1 MVRPDEEDAGLFA
14 ACTVGTMNHYRSL
27 DGHADLPL
35 IHSLPVADALS
46 ARDVL
51 FASLDGQIIRGRAG
65 AWRAE
70 VVSIVAERDVTWVQ
84 IGPAEDPALSVV
96 LRLND
101 GQRPDQAL
109 AALKIW
115 SDLPEDRRPTRI
127 EVGLQ
132 S

>member
-1 MVRPDEEDAGLFA
+1 MRPVPWEA
-14 ACTVGTMNHYRSL
+14 MNHYRSL
-27 DGHADLPL
+27 DVHADLPL
-35 IHSLPVADALS
+35 IHALPVADALS
-46 ARDVL
+46 ARDAL
-51 FASLDGQIIRGRAG
+51 FASLDGQIIRGRSG

-109 AALKIW
+109 AALKNW

-127 EVGLQ
+127 EVGPAVL

>member
-1 MVRPDEEDAGLFA
+1 MQAFL
-14 ACTVGTMNHYRSL
+14 ACGVGTMDHYRSL
-27 DGHADLPL
+27 DVHADLPL
-35 IHSLPVADALS
+35 IHSLAHGD
-46 ARDVL
+46 ARDAL
-51 FASLDGQIIRGRAG
+51 FASLDGQIICGRTG

-101 GQRPDQAL
+101 GQKPDQAL
-109 AALKIW
+109 AALRGW
-115 SDLPEDRRPTRI
+115 SDLPEDRRPTWI
-127 EVGLQ
+127 EVGLE

>member
-1 MVRPDEEDAGLFA
+1 
-14 ACTVGTMNHYRSL
+14 MNNYRSL
-27 DGHADLPL
+27 DGHANLPL
-35 IHSLPVADALS
+35 IHSLPVSVADALS
-46 ARDVL
+46 ARDAL
-51 FASLDGQIIRGRAG
+51 FASLDGQIIRGRSG

-84 IGPAEDPALSVV
+84 IGPAEDPSLSVV

-101 GQRPDQAL
+101 GQRPDEAL
-109 AALKIW
+109 AALKSW
-115 SDLPEDRRPTRI
+115 SDLPEDRRPARI

>member
-1 MVRPDEEDAGLFA
+1 
-14 ACTVGTMNHYRSL
+14 MNHYRSL
-27 DGHADLPL
+27 DGHAGLPL

-46 ARDVL
+46 ARDAL

-109 AALKIW
+109 AALKSW

>member
-1 MVRPDEEDAGLFA
+1 
-14 ACTVGTMNHYRSL
+14 MNHYRSV
-27 DGHADLPL
+27 DVHTNIAL
-35 IHSLPVADALS
+35 IQSLPVADALS
-46 ARDVL
+46 ARDAL
-51 FASLDGQIIRGRAG
+51 FASLDGQIIRGRSG

-109 AALKIW
+109 AALKNW